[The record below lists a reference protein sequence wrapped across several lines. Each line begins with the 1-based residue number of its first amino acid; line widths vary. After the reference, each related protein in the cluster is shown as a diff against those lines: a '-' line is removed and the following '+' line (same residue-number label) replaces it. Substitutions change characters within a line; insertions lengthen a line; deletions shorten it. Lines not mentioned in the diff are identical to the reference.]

1 MPSMADYT
9 EEWNHYTLTIQSDRG
24 SLQVNWRDA
33 DTLAKW
39 ANIQA
44 ALYLQQTNSLQT
56 FYEYFPRWNQK
67 FWNDRSSQGAF
78 DLKDDAVILDI
89 GSGIAVADLLLA
101 SYLPQS
107 KFYLL
112 DREGFEFQHG
122 IYYDNDYPQYHSWEP
137 VHDAI
142 GATGFDSSRFTIMAP
157 EDQWPAEV
165 DCVTSY
171 ISYCWHYPKDVYWDR
186 IMSSLKVGGKLILD
200 IRTLSD
206 RDVIAEISKDMGSVP
221 TTHWFDT
228 KLPARIDN
236 MPAPRAGEPLGGRFI
251 WTRSK

>member
-1 MPSMADYT
+1 MADYT
-9 EEWNHYTLTIQSDRG
+9 KEWNRYTLTIQSDRG
-24 SLQVNWRDA
+24 PLTVKWQDA

-67 FWNDRSSQGAF
+67 FWNDRASQGSF

-107 KFYLL
+107 RFYLL
-112 DREGFEFQHG
+112 DQEGFEFQRG
-122 IYYDNDYPQYHSWEP
+122 IYYDIDYPQYHSWEP
-137 VHDAI
+137 VRDAI
-142 GATGFDSSRFTIMAP
+142 SATGLNTDRFTIMSP
-157 EDQWPAEV
+157 SDQWPEQV

-171 ISYCWHYPKDVYWDR
+171 ISYCWHYPKEVYWTQ
-186 IMSSLKVGGKLILD
+186 IMNTLKVGGKLILD
-200 IRTLSD
+200 IRSLSD
-206 RDVIAEISKDMGSVP
+206 RDVVAEISEDMRSLP
-221 TTHWFDT
+221 SIYWFDS

-236 MPAPRAGEPLGGRFI
+236 MPAPAEGEPLGGRFI
-251 WTRSK
+251 WTRNK